1 MEVQLLEKDKE
12 TDKVNFILKDSTPAF
27 ANVLRRIMLWE
38 VPVMAIDEI
47 EFKKNGSILY
57 DEMIAHR
64 MGLVPLTT
72 DLKSYTL
79 PEKCKCEGKGCAHCQ
94 LKMSLKV
101 KGPAMVYASDIKSK
115 DPAVKPVY
123 PKLPIVKLL
132 KNQTLE
138 LEATATLGTGKRH
151 AKWSPGHVY
160 YTYLPKITVHDNP
173 EKLAQFGDKYPP
185 QIFGKDGKIDRNLI
199 STPALIDACDGVCD
213 DLVKVEYNP
222 NSFVFYIEPWGQ
234 LPSKKIVQQ
243 AANVLQEQ
251 LDEVTE
257 ALKQ

>member
-1 MEVQLLEKDKE
+1 MLLRCRMTGAGKKAAGGAGEYKMEVQLLEKDKE

-173 EKLAQFGDKYPP
+173 EKLA
-185 QIFGKDGKIDRNLI
+185 
-199 STPALIDACDGVCD
+199 
-213 DLVKVEYNP
+213 
-222 NSFVFYIEPWGQ
+222 
-234 LPSKKIVQQ
+234 
-243 AANVLQEQ
+243 
-251 LDEVTE
+251 
-257 ALKQ
+257 